1 MFNILPVAIAYAE
14 EAAPAAAGGMAGFVS
29 FLPIVA
35 FIFIF
40 YFLLIRP
47 QQKSAKQHREMLGK
61 IEKGDTVVT
70 RGGIYGKVTSVKEDS
85 LTVEIAENVR
95 IKIERG
101 AVQTRKPEAA
111 S

>member
-1 MFNILPVAIAYAE
+1 MFNLLPVAVAYAE
-14 EAAPAAAGGMAGFVS
+14 EAAPAATGGISGLIS

-61 IEKGDTVVT
+61 IEKGDTIVT
-70 RGGIYGKVTSVKEDS
+70 RGGIYGKVASVKEDS
-85 LTVEIAENVR
+85 IMVEIADNVKV
-95 IKIERG
+95 KIERS
-101 AVQTRKPEAA
+101 AVQTRKPEAVA
-111 S
+111 